1 MTWHNLVLV
10 LQIFFLCYVVL
21 LFGSYGALF
30 CMALRP
36 FRDRALSRNSWI
48 ELSQDIEVW
57 PPITVVL
64 PAYNEEAVIV
74 DCVRTTLALDYPALE
89 VIVVCDGPKDRTFEV
104 LVEQLELSDVPH
116 EPRSDFKTKAVVR
129 IMGSPVYPNLRV
141 ILKENGGK
149 ADALNVGLNAART
162 PLVCCCDADTLI
174 EPPALRRLVRPFQ
187 ENPNVVAT
195 SGALMLTNG
204 ATFENGRPVSV
215 RAPRNWLAAV
225 QVLEYVRAFYLGRM
239 GFEPISSMLIISGAF
254 GLFSRHALVDIGG
267 YNHATVGEDMD
278 LVVRIHRHFRQADRP
293 YHIAYVPSAVAW
305 TEAPESLKMLK
316 SQRMRWQRGLC
327 EVLSMHRGMP
337 FQRNAGLPGTVGFAY
352 FTLFEALAPVIEV
365 VGYCCFVALFL
376 LGYANWNVWA
386 AMFAL
391 SVSMS
396 SVITLAA
403 LLIQQRYAPVV
414 SRPSDLGRLLLASCV
429 EMFFFKPLSAFWRVR
444 ATVLFIRGRQA
455 KWDPIARKGFK
466 AEQGDTTTAAGSIGA
481 AKAAS

>member
-1 MTWHNLVLV
+1 MSWQVLILV
-10 LQIFFLCYVVL
+10 LQIFFLIYVVL
-21 LFGSYGALF
+21 LFGSYAALF
-30 CMALRP
+30 VMALGP
-36 FRDRALSRNSWI
+36 FRERALARNSWI

-74 DCVRTTLALDYPALE
+74 DCVRTTLNLDYPALE

-104 LVEQLELSDVPH
+104 LVEQLDLVDVPH
-116 EPRSDFKTKAVVR
+116 EPRDDFATQPVER
-129 IMGSPVYPNLRV
+129 IMGTAMYPNLRV
-141 ILKENGGK
+141 ILKKNGGK

-174 EPPALRRLVRPFQ
+174 EPQALRRMVRPFQ
-187 ENPNVVAT
+187 ENPHVIAT

-204 ATFENGRPVSV
+204 ASFEDGKPSTV
-215 RAPRNWLAAV
+215 RAPRNWWAAI

-278 LVVRIHRHFRQADRP
+278 LVVRLHRHFRQVDRP

-305 TEAPESLKMLK
+305 TEAPESLAMLR

-327 EVLSMHRGMP
+327 EVLWMHRKMP
-337 FQRNAGLPGTVGFAY
+337 FQRRAGLPGTVGFGY
-352 FTLFEALAPVIEV
+352 FMLFEALAPIIE
-365 VGYCCFVALFL
+365 LT
-376 LGYANWNVWA
+376 GYACMIALVLTGYSNWEIWA

-391 SVSMS
+391 AVSLS
-396 SVITLAA
+396 SAVTLSA

-414 SRPSDLGRLLLASCV
+414 TRASDLLRLLLAGGL
-429 EMFFFKPLSAFWRVR
+429 EMFFFKPLTAIWRVK
-444 ATVLFIRGRQA
+444 AMWLFLRKKKA
-455 KWDPIARKGFK
+455 AWDPIARKGF
-466 AEQGDTTTAAGSIGA
+466 Q
-481 AKAAS
+481 AKEN

>member
-1 MTWHNLVLV
+1 MRWQDVILLMQDFFMGYVL
-10 LQIFFLCYVVL
+10 L

-30 CMALRP
+30 MMALRP
-36 FRDRALSRNSWI
+36 FRERALARNSWV

-104 LVEQLELSDVPH
+104 LVEQLQLNDIEH
-116 EPRSDFKTKAVVR
+116 EPRTDFVTKPVVR
-129 IMGSPVYPNLRV
+129 MMGSPTYPNLRV
-141 ILKENGGK
+141 ILKQNGGK

-174 EPPALRRLVRPFQ
+174 EPQALRKLVRPFQ
-187 ENPNVVAT
+187 EDPSVVAT

-204 ATFENGRPVSV
+204 ATFEGGRAVSV

-278 LVVRIHRHFRQADRP
+278 LVVRLHRHCREVNRP

-327 EVLSMHRGMP
+327 EVLSMHRRMP
-337 FQRNAGLPGTVGFAY
+337 FQKRAGLPGTVGFAY
-352 FTLFEALAPVIEV
+352 FTLFEALAPIIELIGYISFV
-365 VGYCCFVALFL
+365 LLLLVGYR
-376 LGYANWNVWA
+376 NWNIWA

-391 SVSMS
+391 SVSLS
-396 SVITLAA
+396 ALVTLGA

-414 SRPSDLGRLLLASCV
+414 TRADDLWRLLVAGCI
-429 EMFFFKPLSAFWRVR
+429 EMFFFKPLSAVWRVR
-444 ATVLFIRGRQA
+444 AMVLFVRGRQA
-455 KWDPIARKGFK
+455 RWDPIARKGFK
-466 AEQGDTTTAAGSIGA
+466 GE
-481 AKAAS
+481 AKPAAS